1 MKVRKKSR
9 LRVKDYTQG
18 ILSGNR
24 VLLSRAITLIE
35 SSLASDRKLANEIIE
50 AVLPKTGKSIRIGI
64 TGVPGAGKSTF
75 IEAFGKLLT
84 AYNKKV
90 AVLAVDPSSQ
100 KTKGSILGDKTR
112 MDELA
117 KDQMAF
123 IRPSPTNES
132 LGGVTESTRQ
142 TILLCEAA
150 GYEIILV
157 ETVGVGQSETT
168 VRSMTD
174 FFLLLMLPGS
184 GDELQ
189 GIKKGIMEMADG
201 IAITKNDTDNVKK
214 AKQAQADF
222 QHALHLYAAPESGV
236 TPKVLLTS
244 SIEKKGI
251 AEVWNAIESFKEKTS
266 ASGFFTYQRQE
277 QDVSWF
283 HFQVSSQIKQ
293 KVTQQKR
300 IKTRITMLE
309 KKIRTSKI
317 SPGKA
322 VGDLLKDIKLFIA
335 LFLLCCQTTIAQNLA
350 PQARRMPN
358 MSDLFNGMPFVR
370 PESKIA
376 GDIYIDSTWSSTS
389 IELSEAEKPLEW
401 YLTRYNIQ
409 ADEIEIKTSA
419 GIKVLKWNR
428 IRQFQVR
435 DSASMD
441 TYRKFIKGSGF
452 KKDGVPLDSFME
464 LLVDGPRP
472 LVKEYNLIVKNPDY
486 NPALN
491 SGSRDTKI
499 IKDTNYYY
507 SINGELEKI
516 PGMKKFIASLGN
528 QSNEVGSFI
537 KTNNL
542 SLKNERDIIQIFRLY
557 NSLLRP

>member
-435 DSASMD
+435 DSASTR

-452 KKDGVPLDSFME
+452 KKDGVPLDGFME

-472 LVKEYNLIVKNPDY
+472 LVKEYYLIVKNPDY

-491 SGSRDTKI
+491 SGSRDTEI
-499 IKDTNYYY
+499 IKNTNYYY
-507 SINGELEKI
+507 GINGELEKI
-516 PGMKKFIASLGN
+516 PGTKKFIASLGN
-528 QSNEVGSFI
+528 QSNEVGGFI
-537 KTNNL
+537 KTNSL
-542 SLKNERDIIQIFRLY
+542 SLKNERDIIQIFRFY

>member
-1 MKVRKKSR
+1 MKVRRKSR

-18 ILSGNR
+18 ILAGNR

-35 SSLASDRKLANEIIE
+35 SNLPSDRKLADEIIE
-50 AVLPKTGKSIRIGI
+50 ELLPKTGKSVRIGI
-64 TGVPGAGKSTF
+64 TGVPGVGKSTF
-75 IEAFGKLLT
+75 IEAFGKMLT
-84 AYNKKV
+84 SQNKKT

-117 KDQMAF
+117 KDPLAF

-201 IAITKNDTDNVKK
+201 IAITKSDGDNLKK

-222 QHALHLYAAPESGV
+222 QHALHLFAASESGLTPQV
-236 TPKVLLTS
+236 TLVS

-251 AEVWNAIESFKEKTS
+251 TEIWKNIASSIEKTK

-277 QDVSWF
+277 QDISWF
-283 HFQVSSQIKQ
+283 HSQINAQ
-293 KVTQQKR
+293 ITQ
-300 IKTRITMLE
+300 RITRQKKMKTKIKALE
-309 KKIRTSKI
+309 KKIRSFKI

-322 VGDLLKDIKLFIA
+322 VGDLFKGLKILCI
-335 LFLLCCQTTIAQNLA
+335 LLLLCPHLSFSQNLSL
-350 PQARRMPN
+350 QARRMPN
-358 MSDLFNGMPFVR
+358 ITDLFNGMPFAR
-370 PESKIA
+370 PESGIV
-376 GDIYIDSTWSSTS
+376 GDVYIDSVWSLTS
-389 IELSEAEKPLEW
+389 VELSDAEKPLEW
-401 YLTRYNIQ
+401 YMTRYNIQ
-409 ADEIEIKTSA
+409 SDEMEIKTP
-419 GIKVLKWNR
+419 GGVKVLKWGR
-428 IRQFQVR
+428 IKQFQIK
-435 DSASMD
+435 DSA
-441 TYRKFIKGSGF
+441 TTNGNRRFVKGSAF
-452 KKDGVPLDSFME
+452 KKNGVPLDGFME
-464 LLVDGPRP
+464 LIVDGRCP
-472 LVKEYNLIVKNPDY
+472 LIKEYTVFVKRPDY

-491 SGSRDTKI
+491 SGSRDSEI
-499 IKDTNYYY
+499 IKESNYYF
-507 SINGELEKI
+507 SLNSELQKI
-516 PGMKKFIASLGN
+516 PGTKKFLASLGE
-528 QSNEVGSFI
+528 QSAQVSNYI
-537 KTNNL
+537 KTNDL
-542 SLKNERDIIQIFRLY
+542 SLKNERDMISIFLYY
-557 NSLLRP
+557 NSLLHP